1 MKFVAKLSF
10 MYTHITSVTYAAKVN
25 MDTAVIRT
33 VQKNYR
39 AVNFPYF

>member
-10 MYTHITSVTYAAKVN
+10 MYTHITSVTYAATVN

-33 VQKNYR
+33 VQDTTEL
-39 AVNFPYF
+39 